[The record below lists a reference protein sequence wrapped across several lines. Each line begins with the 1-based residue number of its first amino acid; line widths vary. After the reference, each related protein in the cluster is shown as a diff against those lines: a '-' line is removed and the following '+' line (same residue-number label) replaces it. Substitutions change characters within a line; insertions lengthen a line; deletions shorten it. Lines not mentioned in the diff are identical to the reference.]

1 MILCF
6 MRTSRTT
13 AQRDHFLPQFGSIE
27 GNSIE
32 VGVFKVKTTSAQGF

>member
-1 MILCF
+1 MF
-6 MRTSRTT
+6 YENKPQT

-27 GNSIE
+27 EGNSME